1 MTTPKTRREQAEEQ
15 WKDIPGYEGRYKC
28 SDMGNVQSLISLR
41 PMSLTKDT
49 NGYIT
54 VGLSK
59 DSKCKKRWVHQLVLM
74 TFIGPRPPQ
83 MEAAHLNGKR
93 DDNRLENLRWCSR
106 KENHAHKKQHGTYQ
120 IGEQSSHYKL
130 TNEQCDA
137 IVAEYKFIHPKRSNS
152 KELAIKYGVTQA
164 TIAKIANGQA
174 RTSHRTG
181 GFAPKATLYQRIAA
195 LEAAVFGEKK

>member
-1 MTTPKTRREQAEEQ
+1 MSNKITEDEALSRHQAFIERKRQAEEQ

-106 KENHAHKKQHGTYQ
+106 KENHAHKKQHGTYKEKQ
-120 IGEQSSHYKL
+120 FKRAGNK
-130 TNEQCDA
+130 
-137 IVAEYKFIHPKRSNS
+137 VRSN
-152 KELAIKYGVTQA
+152 
-164 TIAKIANGQA
+164 ANNN
-174 RTSHRTG
+174 RKNS
-181 GFAPKATLYQRIAA
+181 
-195 LEAAVFGEKK
+195 